1 MSNQALFAQAI
12 ADAKAVREAALANA
26 KAALEETFA
35 PRIKEMISLK
45 LSEELDED
53 LDEVKDEVEEGI
65 EEYRIKKPASKVEM
79 QEKADKDEDNRI
91 KEGDD
96 QVDETYNMEES
107 LDEILAELEALDEDE
122 KSKGMEET
130 KSDDDPMM
138 KEMDHDD
145 DKEKLTIMPEAKD
158 EEGEEDAEDES
169 EEDEE
174 GGEEITELTVDE
186 LKDIIHDVVAEL
198 MGQSGESKSQ
208 EMPAGEEVSDME
220 VTDIDEMLSELDEE
234 SNDENIYE
242 AKKVKTKAE
251 KAAEEK
257 AEKAAE
263 EKAEKAE
270 KKAEKAEKE
279 LKEAISVI
287 KTLKESINEVNLL
300 NAKLLYVNKIFK
312 AKSLAESQKVK
323 VINAFD
329 RATTINEVKNIYSTI
344 KESISEV
351 KKTGLQESIGFA
363 SKAIGNAP
371 KQIIVEG
378 DAVINRLQ
386 KLAGIIK

>member
-1 MSNQALFAQAI
+1 
-12 ADAKAVREAALANA
+12 
-26 KAALEETFA
+26 
-35 PRIKEMISLK
+35 
-45 LSEELDED
+45 
-53 LDEVKDEVEEGI
+53 
-65 EEYRIKKPASKVEM
+65 
-79 QEKADKDEDNRI
+79 
-91 KEGDD
+91 
-96 QVDETYNMEES
+96 MEES

-145 DKEKLTIMPEAKD
+145 DEEKLTIMPEAKD

-169 EEDEE
+169 EEGEE

-251 KAAEEK
+251 KAKEKAAEEK

-270 KKAEKAEKE
+270 KKPEKAEKE

>member
-1 MSNQALFAQAI
+1 
-12 ADAKAVREAALANA
+12 
-26 KAALEETFA
+26 
-35 PRIKEMISLK
+35 
-45 LSEELDED
+45 
-53 LDEVKDEVEEGI
+53 
-65 EEYRIKKPASKVEM
+65 
-79 QEKADKDEDNRI
+79 
-91 KEGDD
+91 
-96 QVDETYNMEES
+96 
-107 LDEILAELEALDEDE
+107 
-122 KSKGMEET
+122 
-130 KSDDDPMM
+130 
-138 KEMDHDD
+138 
-145 DKEKLTIMPEAKD
+145 
-158 EEGEEDAEDES
+158 
-169 EEDEE
+169 
-174 GGEEITELTVDE
+174 
-186 LKDIIHDVVAEL
+186 

-251 KAAEEK
+251 KAKEKAAEEK
-257 AEKAAE
+257 AEKAKEKAAE

>member
-1 MSNQALFAQAI
+1 
-12 ADAKAVREAALANA
+12 
-26 KAALEETFA
+26 
-35 PRIKEMISLK
+35 
-45 LSEELDED
+45 
-53 LDEVKDEVEEGI
+53 
-65 EEYRIKKPASKVEM
+65 
-79 QEKADKDEDNRI
+79 
-91 KEGDD
+91 
-96 QVDETYNMEES
+96 MEES

-122 KSKGMEET
+122 KSKGMEEA

-145 DKEKLTIMPEAKD
+145 DEKLTIMPEAKD

-174 GGEEITELTVDE
+174 GDEEITELTVDE

-198 MGQSGESKSQ
+198 MGQSGEAKSQ
-208 EMPAGEEVSDME
+208 EMSAGEEVSDME

-234 SNDENIYE
+234 SNDESIYE

-251 KAAEEK
+251 KAK
-257 AEKAAE
+257 EKAAE

>member
-1 MSNQALFAQAI
+1 M
-12 ADAKAVREAALANA
+12 V
-26 KAALEETFA
+26 
-35 PRIKEMISLK
+35 
-45 LSEELDED
+45 
-53 LDEVKDEVEEGI
+53 
-65 EEYRIKKPASKVEM
+65 
-79 QEKADKDEDNRI
+79 
-91 KEGDD
+91 
-96 QVDETYNMEES
+96 
-107 LDEILAELEALDEDE
+107 
-122 KSKGMEET
+122 
-130 KSDDDPMM
+130 
-138 KEMDHDD
+138 KEMDPDD
-145 DKEKLTIMPEAKD
+145 DEEDERLTMKE
-158 EEGEEDAEDES
+158 EEGEEDEEDES

-174 GGEEITELTVDE
+174 GDEEITELTVDE

-198 MGQSGESKSQ
+198 MGQSGEAKSR
-208 EMPAGEEVSDME
+208 EMSAGEEVSDME

-234 SNDENIYE
+234 SYDENIYE

-251 KAAEEK
+251 KAK
-257 AEKAAE
+257 EKAAE
-263 EKAEKAE
+263 EKAERAE

-351 KKTGLQESIGFA
+351 KKTSLQESIGFA

>member
-1 MSNQALFAQAI
+1 
-12 ADAKAVREAALANA
+12 
-26 KAALEETFA
+26 
-35 PRIKEMISLK
+35 
-45 LSEELDED
+45 
-53 LDEVKDEVEEGI
+53 
-65 EEYRIKKPASKVEM
+65 
-79 QEKADKDEDNRI
+79 
-91 KEGDD
+91 
-96 QVDETYNMEES
+96 VDETYDMEES

-122 KSKGMEET
+122 KSKGMEEV
-130 KSDDDPMM
+130 KSDDDSMM
-138 KEMDHDD
+138 EATEEDETM
-145 DKEKLTIMPEAKD
+145 EEAKD

-169 EEDEE
+169 EEGEE
-174 GGEEITELTVDE
+174 GDEEITELTVDE

-198 MGQSGESKSQ
+198 MGQSGEAKSQ
-208 EMPAGEEVSDME
+208 EMSAGEEVSDME
-220 VTDIDEMLSELDEE
+220 VTDIDEMLSDLDEE

-257 AEKAAE
+257 AEKAKEKAAE

>member
-1 MSNQALFAQAI
+1 MSNQALFAQVI

-79 QEKADKDEDNRI
+79 QEKADKDEDDRI

-96 QVDETYNMEES
+96 QVDETYDMEES

-122 KSKGMEET
+122 KSKGMGET
-130 KSDDDPMM
+130 KSDDSMMEATEEDPM
-138 KEMDHDD
+138 E
-145 DKEKLTIMPEAKD
+145 EAKD

-169 EEDEE
+169 EEDKE

-198 MGQSGESKSQ
+198 MGQSGEAKSQ
-208 EMPAGEEVSDME
+208 EMLAGEEVSDME

-251 KAAEEK
+251 KAK
-257 AEKAAE
+257 EKAAE

>member
-1 MSNQALFAQAI
+1 
-12 ADAKAVREAALANA
+12 
-26 KAALEETFA
+26 
-35 PRIKEMISLK
+35 
-45 LSEELDED
+45 
-53 LDEVKDEVEEGI
+53 
-65 EEYRIKKPASKVEM
+65 
-79 QEKADKDEDNRI
+79 
-91 KEGDD
+91 
-96 QVDETYNMEES
+96 
-107 LDEILAELEALDEDE
+107 
-122 KSKGMEET
+122 MEET

-198 MGQSGESKSQ
+198 MGQSGEAKSQ

-251 KAAEEK
+251 KAK
-257 AEKAAE
+257 EKAAE

>member
-53 LDEVKDEVEEGI
+53 LDEVKDEMEEGI

-79 QEKADKDEDNRI
+79 QEKADKDEDDRI

-96 QVDETYNMEES
+96 QVDETYDMEES

-145 DKEKLTIMPEAKD
+145 DEEKLTIMPEAKD

-169 EEDEE
+169 EEGEE

-251 KAAEEK
+251 KEK
-257 AEKAAE
+257 EKAAE

>member
-79 QEKADKDEDNRI
+79 QEKADKDEDDRI

-145 DKEKLTIMPEAKD
+145 DEEKLTIMPEAKD

-169 EEDEE
+169 EEGEE

-251 KAAEEK
+251 KAK
-257 AEKAAE
+257 EKAAE

>member
-12 ADAKAVREAALANA
+12 ADVKAVREAALANA

-79 QEKADKDEDNRI
+79 QEKADKDEDDRI

-96 QVDETYNMEES
+96 QVDETYDMEES

-122 KSKGMEET
+122 KSKGMEEA
-130 KSDDDPMM
+130 KSDDDSMM
-138 KEMDHDD
+138 EATEEEDTM
-145 DKEKLTIMPEAKD
+145 EEAKD

-169 EEDEE
+169 EEGEE

-198 MGQSGESKSQ
+198 MGQSGEAKSQ

-251 KAAEEK
+251 KTK
-257 AEKAAE
+257 EKAAE

>member
-45 LSEELDED
+45 LSEELDEE
-53 LDEVKDEVEEGI
+53 LDEVKDEMEEGI

-79 QEKADKDEDNRI
+79 QEKADKDEDDRI

-96 QVDETYNMEES
+96 QVDETYDMEES

-122 KSKGMEET
+122 KSKGMEEA
-130 KSDDDPMM
+130 KSDDDSMM
-138 KEMDHDD
+138 EATEEEDTM
-145 DKEKLTIMPEAKD
+145 EEAKV

-169 EEDEE
+169 EEGEE
-174 GGEEITELTVDE
+174 GDEEITELTVDE

-198 MGQSGESKSQ
+198 MGQSGEAKSQ

-242 AKKVKTKAE
+242 AKKVKTKAEKAKE

-344 KESISEV
+344 KESISET

>member
-45 LSEELDED
+45 LSEELDEE

-79 QEKADKDEDNRI
+79 QEKADKDEDDRI

-145 DKEKLTIMPEAKD
+145 DEEKLTIMPEAKD

-169 EEDEE
+169 EEGEE

-251 KAAEEK
+251 KAK
-257 AEKAAE
+257 EKAAE